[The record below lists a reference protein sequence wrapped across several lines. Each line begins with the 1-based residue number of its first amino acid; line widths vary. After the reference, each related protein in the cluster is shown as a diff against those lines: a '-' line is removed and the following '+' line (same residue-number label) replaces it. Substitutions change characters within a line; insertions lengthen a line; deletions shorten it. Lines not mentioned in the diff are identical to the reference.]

1 MSQVK
6 DELRVVEEFLLLV
19 LDADHGDIRHS
30 FPRPSRSVAFAGAA
44 LMDLALER
52 RIRTD
57 LWRPELL
64 AVSDPTPLGS
74 DLLDPILAEMA
85 RDGESPHEIAF
96 WVTHLAEHSDEIRE
110 KALARLIGR
119 GILEAETSG
128 EVYLAADVSRARRYS
143 TGDDRTT
150 EEVQLRI
157 MRTLFSDDIP
167 DIRDI
172 VIVSLAAASGVF
184 ESMLSRDEQAQVGER
199 IDAIS
204 GLDLICRE
212 IAATIRRIKAQPPP
226 AAPSVRPATE
236 IPEAAGLPLLGN
248 VFNMAGDLRGFL
260 IRQYH
265 ELGPI
270 FQISAINKRFIVLA
284 GPEGNTFVQRHG
296 RIYLRSYESWRN
308 FNAAMGAKD
317 ALMSMDGQQH
327 IRMRKVQ
334 RRGFSG
340 PFVEDRL
347 DKVVDITRRIIAEWP
362 EDRPFVVQH
371 AMQKIITEH
380 IAVLTTGVSALD
392 YIDDLIAFLNGMLS
406 VHVMRQRPGLLL
418 RLPRL
423 KRARERMDE
432 LFAAVIAHHEEEE
445 RSDQDLIDDLLDLH
459 KRDPQFFPETAMQ
472 LAVLGPFF
480 AGIETSANTA
490 SFMLYAVLKHP
501 GLLER
506 MTAEADVWFDEG
518 TLAAEGLHR
527 LDVTKRIFMETL
539 RMYPVIPALMR
550 HVINS
555 FEFGGYAV
563 PAGANVIVGNTV
575 AHHLPHCFPNPERF
589 DIDRFSPGR
598 AEHSQSG
605 AFAPFGL
612 GVHRCLGMNFAE
624 VQVVVALLTIARYF
638 EITLDPP
645 GYDLKIEYTPTPH
658 PARSFKVRPLRRR
671 QNSL

>member
-1 MSQVK
+1 MSQITDK
-6 DELRVVEEFLLLV
+6 LRVVEEFLLLV
-19 LDADHGDIRHS
+19 LDSDHGDIRHS
-30 FPRPSRSVAFAGAA
+30 FPLPSRAVAFAGAA
-44 LMDLALER
+44 LMDLALEQ
-52 RIRTD
+52 RIKAD
-57 LWRPELL
+57 LWRPEILV
-64 AVSDPTPLGS
+64 VSDPTPLGS
-74 DLLDPILAEMA
+74 DLLDPILAKIA
-85 RDGESPHEIAF
+85 RDGETTREIAF
-96 WVTHLAEHSDEIRE
+96 WVTDLADSSDEIRE
-110 KALARLIGR
+110 NALARLIER

-128 EVYLAADVSRARRYS
+128 EVYLSADVSRARRYN
-143 TGDDRTT
+143 TADDKAT

-167 DIRDI
+167 DPRDI
-172 VIVSLAAASGVF
+172 VIVSLASASGVF
-184 ESMLSRDEQAQVGER
+184 ESMLSQDELAQTQDR

-204 GLDLICRE
+204 RLDLICRE
-212 IAATIRRIKAQPPP
+212 IAATNRRVNVPPP
-226 AAPSVRPATE
+226 AAPSSVGNATKIPA
-236 IPEAAGLPLLGN
+236 AAGMPLLGN

-260 IRQYH
+260 IQQYL

-270 FQISAINKRFIVLA
+270 FQISALNNRFIVLA
-284 GPEGNTFVQRHG
+284 GPEGNTFVQRNG
-296 RIYLRSYESWRN
+296 RIHLRSYESWRN
-308 FNAAMGAKD
+308 FNAAMGARD

-334 RRGFSG
+334 KRGFSG

-347 DKVVDITRRIIAEWP
+347 DKVVDITRRLIAEWP

-418 RLPRL
+418 RLTRL
-423 KRARERMDE
+423 TRARERMDE
-432 LFAAVIAHHEEEE
+432 LFAAVMARHEEEE

-480 AGIETSANTA
+480 AGIETSANTV

-501 GLLER
+501 ELLER
-506 MTAEADVWFDEG
+506 MTAEADAWFDEG
-518 TLAAEGLHR
+518 TLAAEGMHR
-527 LDVTKRIFMETL
+527 LEVTKRIFMETL

-555 FEFGGYAV
+555 FEFGGYTV
-563 PAGANVIVGNTV
+563 PAGSNVIVGNTV
-575 AHHLPHCFPNPERF
+575 AHHLPQCFPNPERF
-589 DIDRFSPGR
+589 DIDRFSPER

-638 EITLDPP
+638 EIRLDPP
-645 GYDLKIEYTPTPH
+645 GYNLKIDYTPTPH
-658 PARSFKVRPLRRR
+658 PAKSFKVRTLRRR
-671 QNSL
+671 QHSL